1 MRLTAKDFGLQ
12 EENMKTSTSPNCR
25 ERQLIMITGWG
36 TPERETETDRQTDRQ
51 TDGQKGRERGRED
64 AVLYGKKI
72 G

>member
-1 MRLTAKDFGLQ
+1 MRITAKDFGLQ

-36 TPERETETDRQTDRQ
+36 TPERDRETDRQMDRR
-51 TDGQKGRERGRED
+51 GEKEGGRMQCFME
-64 AVLYGKKI
+64 KI